1 MFRSQN
7 LCFAVAGLILAASAL
22 VASAN
27 VIETNSTQSGT
38 GNGPFTPT
46 YTVPAQDILL
56 GLSPSA
62 VAPSTSAFQLE
73 GSGGVTKLTDGVF
86 GTISGNASVN
96 NSLFATGGDN
106 GDGGGTSVTYT
117 FAHPADINS
126 IVTMGGWNDGGR
138 DVQTYTVSYW
148 VGATETALKTVYYD
162 PAGGG
167 SPVATQVVLN
177 GFNLTGVTALT
188 FDFAGNAP
196 NGHQG
201 YTELVATGI
210 VTPEPSSM
218 ILCGLGAI
226 GLMAVARRRRNG

>member
-1 MFRSQN
+1 MFQSKS
-7 LCFAVAGLILAASAL
+7 LSFAVASLILATSAL

-27 VIETNSTQSGT
+27 VVETDSTQLGT

-46 YTVPAQDILL
+46 YTVPANDILL

-62 VAPSTSAFQLE
+62 VAPNAGAFQLE
-73 GSGGVTKLTDGVF
+73 GSGGVAKLTDGVF

-96 NSLFATGGDN
+96 NTLFATGGTN
-106 GDGGGTSVTYT
+106 GDGGGTSLTYT
-117 FAHPADINS
+117 FANPANINS

-148 VGATETALKTVYYD
+148 TGATETALKTVYYD
-162 PAGGG
+162 PSGGT

-177 GFNLTGVTALT
+177 GFHLTGVTALT

-201 YTELVATGI
+201 YTELVATGV

-226 GLMAVARRRRNG
+226 GLFVAARRRRNG